1 LDIVRK
7 YKLHKMD
14 SWNESFDSILTI
26 MTKFLSTQNQYSS
39 LVQVLI
45 WINIATR
52 WGGGV
57 ICIFCYLNDQ
67 TGIFAKQIEKYFVNY
82 ANILYKYTTSH
93 LKVCV

>member
-52 WGGGV
+52 WGGGNLYFLLFEWPNWDFCET
-57 ICIFCYLNDQ
+57 IWKIFC
-67 TGIFAKQIEKYFVNY
+67 
-82 ANILYKYTTSH
+82 
-93 LKVCV
+93 